1 MFHMP
6 EESKVA
12 LTSKQGQTH
21 KLKDIIGTLCLLA
34 LFVSFFVGSICSQVE
49 WFPAAY
55 WIPIPSS

>member
-12 LTSKQGQTH
+12 LTSKQGQIH
-21 KLKDIIGTLCLLA
+21 KLKDIIGTPCLLA
-34 LFVSFFVGSICSQVE
+34 LFISLFVGSICSQVE

-55 WIPIPSS
+55 